1 MVLDWALTWESLAR
15 DIFWSENGGLW
26 VFGVENLTIRMQ
38 NINWK
43 IEIQIYYY
51 CCCFISIKT
60 SYDFLN
66 TSRLITYLCSLN

>member
-51 CCCFISIKT
+51 YCCSVYMSKYNMT
-60 SYDFLN
+60 FLIH
-66 TSRLITYLCSLN
+66 LG